1 MNSMLTCTVVP
12 IGLNPRLNHHSDW
25 SELDQVMDHHVI
37 RSRFIDRALNW
48 IQKNVDD
55 PSLEPNGAKNVEA
68 EVMKNWGF

>member
-1 MNSMLTCTVVP
+1 MWL
-12 IGLNPRLNHHSDW
+12 
-25 SELDQVMDHHVI
+25 
-37 RSRFIDRALNW
+37 RFIERALNW

>member
-12 IGLNPRLNHHSDW
+12 IGLSRRPNQHSDW
-25 SELDQVMDHHVI
+25 SKFEHVTDHHVI
-37 RSRFIDRALNW
+37 WSRLIERALNW
-48 IQKNVDD
+48 IQKNVND